1 MRRCEVNLMLIE
13 PAAPGY
19 KAGKEHVMR
28 LFPTVISKVLQERD
42 ELREDLADLEREIE
56 RNRQSPVIKNLRG
69 LGKFYSASER

>member
-1 MRRCEVNLMLIE
+1 
-13 PAAPGY
+13 
-19 KAGKEHVMR
+19 
-28 LFPTVISKVLQERD
+28 LQERD